1 MISIIVAI
9 VFIPLGFILMK
20 YPPKGI
26 NIMYGYRTSLSM
38 KNQDTWDVSQ
48 KYGGFSMIIFG
59 AINVILAVWSIIQ
72 PMIINKTVQIIFLL
86 IGATVMLIIDEIY
99 LIKLFNKDG
108 TRKKIE

>member
-26 NIMYGYRTSLSM
+26 NSMYGYRTSLSM

-48 KYGGFSMIIFG
+48 KYGGFSMIILG
-59 AINVILAVWSIIQ
+59 AINGILAGWSIIQ

-86 IGATVMLIIDEIY
+86 IGATVMLIIDEIH

-108 TRKKIE
+108 SRK